1 MNNQSGHDFALE
13 WWPIDRPRDYPRN
26 ARKWTARAVEKVAAS
41 IREYGWKQPLVCD
54 SQDVIIIGHL
64 RRAAGRKAG
73 MTECPVH
80 VAHDLTPEQVRGL
93 RLMDNRSHEEAGWD
107 FELLGP
113 ELIDLQRLGFGLDL
127 TGFDEQEL
135 ASAMMQK
142 TDGLTDP
149 DEVPPVP
156 ESPVSR
162 PGDLWLMGPHRLL
175 CGSCLEEAD
184 VTRVLDGGKPTLLIT
199 DPPYGVELDMEWR
212 DRAGLNRC
220 GPAEPSYMKQRIE
233 GHTTTSISGDRIADW
248 SPAFALVPSLAIAYV
263 WHATSHMIEVA
274 QGLQAIGFELR
285 QQIIWEKTVAAISR
299 QAYHW
304 KHEPCWYAVRKGQ
317 TAKWIGTKDQ
327 TTIWEAASPK
337 QISSGS
343 KEEKFDHPTQ
353 KPIALMERP
362 IKNHNGAVYEPFAG
376 SGTTLMASETLGRN
390 CYSIEIDPRFVDV
403 IVTRWQN
410 FTGRAAILD
419 GSRQTFEQ
427 VKPERRPAAED
438 TAQESSEQL
447 AVRGE

>member
-1 MNNQSGHDFALE
+1 
-13 WWPIDRPRDYPRN
+13 
-26 ARKWTARAVEKVAAS
+26 
-41 IREYGWKQPLVCD
+41 
-54 SQDVIIIGHL
+54 
-64 RRAAGRKAG
+64 
-73 MTECPVH
+73 
-80 VAHDLTPEQVRGL
+80 
-93 RLMDNRSHEEAGWD
+93 
-107 FELLGP
+107 
-113 ELIDLQRLGFGLDL
+113 LGFGLEL

-142 TDGLTDP
+142 TEGLTDP
-149 DEVPPVP
+149 DECPPVP
-156 ESPVSR
+156 EAPVSK
-162 PGDLWLMGPHRLL
+162 PGDLWLLGPHRLL
-175 CGSCLEEAD
+175 CGSCLEQAD
-184 VTRVLDGGKPTLLIT
+184 VLRVLNGGKPTLLIT
-199 DPPYGVELDMEWR
+199 DPPYGVALDMEWR
-212 DRAGLNRC
+212 DRAGLNGC

-233 GHTTTSISGDRIADW
+233 GHTTTSISGDTIADW

-274 QGLQAIGFELR
+274 QGLQSIGFELR

-343 KEEKFDHPTQ
+343 KEQKFDHPTQ
-353 KPIALMERP
+353 KPITLMERP
-362 IKNHNGAVYEPFAG
+362 IKNHDGAVYEPFGG
-376 SGTTLMASETLGRN
+376 SGTTLMAAETLGRN
-390 CYSIEIDPRFVDV
+390 CYSIEIEPRFVDV

-419 GSRQTFEQ
+419 GTQQTFEQ
-427 VKPERRPAAED
+427 VKLERQPVDDIAR
-438 TAQESSEQL
+438 ESSEESDNAQ
-447 AVRGE
+447 

>member
-1 MNNQSGHDFALE
+1 MNPSEQKFALE
-13 WWPIDRPRDYPRN
+13 WWPIDRARDYPRN
-26 ARKWTARAVEKVAAS
+26 ARKWSAKAVEKVAAS

-54 SQDVIIIGHL
+54 ADDVIIIGHL
-64 RRAAGRKAG
+64 RRAAGRRAG

-80 VAHDLTPEQVRGL
+80 VARDLTPEQVRGL

-135 ASAMMQK
+135 ARAMMTK
-142 TDGLTDP
+142 ADGLTDP
-149 DEVPPVP
+149 DECPPIP
-156 ESPVSR
+156 ETPVSR
-162 PGDLWLMGPHRLL
+162 PGDLWLLGPHRLL
-175 CGSCLEEAD
+175 CGSCLDKAA
-184 VTRVLDGGKPTLLIT
+184 VARLLDGGKPTLLIT
-199 DPPYGVELDMEWR
+199 DPPYGVELDNEWR
-212 DRAGLNRC
+212 DRAGLNRSDH
-220 GPAEPSYMKQRIE
+220 AVSTYVKRRTE
-233 GHTTTSISGDRIADW
+233 GHTVTSMAGDAIADW
-248 SPAFALVPSLAIAYV
+248 SPAFSLVPSLAIAYV

-274 QGLQAIGFELR
+274 EGLRSIGFELR

-343 KEEKFDHPTQ
+343 KEQKFDHPTQ

-362 IKNHNGAVYEPFAG
+362 IKNHDGAVYEPFGG

-390 CYSIEIDPRFVDV
+390 CYSTEIEPRFVDV
-403 IVTRWQN
+403 ILTRWQN
-410 FTGRAAILD
+410 FTGRAAILA
-419 GSRQTFEQ
+419 GCNKTFEE
-427 VKPERRPAAED
+427 VKVERRPID
-438 TAQESSEQL
+438 DIRDSSEHV
-447 AVRGE
+447 AAPAE

>member
-1 MNNQSGHDFALE
+1 MNPSGRSFE
-13 WWPIDRPRDYPRN
+13 IEMWPIERPRDYPKN
-26 ARKWTARAVEKVAAS
+26 ARKWTAKAVEKVAGS
-41 IREYGWKQPLVCD
+41 IREYGWRQPLVVD
-54 SQDVIIIGHL
+54 ADGVIIIGHL
-64 RRAAGRKAG
+64 RRAAGRHAG

-80 VAHDLTPEQVRGL
+80 VAHGLSPEKVRGL
-93 RLMDNRSHEEAGWD
+93 RIMDNRSHEEAGWD
-107 FELLGP
+107 YELLGP
-113 ELIDLQRLGFGLDL
+113 ELIDLQRLGFGLEL

-135 ASAMMQK
+135 VRAMMQK
-142 TDGLTDP
+142 ADGLTDP
-149 DEVPPVP
+149 DECPPVP
-156 ESPVSR
+156 AAPVSKL
-162 PGDLWLMGPHRLL
+162 GDLWSMGPHRLL
-175 CGSCLEEAD
+175 CASCLDAD
-184 VTRVLDGGKPTLLIT
+184 AVARVLDGGKPTLLIT

-212 DRAGLNRC
+212 DRAGLNRR
-220 GPAEPSYMKQRIE
+220 GPAEASYMKQRIE
-233 GHTTTSISGDRIADW
+233 GHTTTTISGDTIADW

-263 WHATSHMIEVA
+263 WHATSHTIEVA
-274 QGLQAIGFELR
+274 QGLKSIGFELR

-353 KPIALMERP
+353 KPITLMERP
-362 IKNHNGAVYEPFAG
+362 IKNHDGAVYEPFGG

-390 CYSIEIDPRFVDV
+390 CYSIEIEPRFVDV

-419 GSRQTFEQ
+419 GTQKTFEQ
-427 VKPERRPAAED
+427 VKLERQVVVED
-438 TAQESSEQL
+438 TAQQPREEF
-447 AVRGE
+447 ATGDE

>member
-1 MNNQSGHDFALE
+1 MNPSDHNFSLE
-13 WWPIDRPRDYPRN
+13 WWPIDRPRDYPKN
-26 ARKWTARAVEKVAAS
+26 ARKWSAQAVDKVAAS

-54 SQDVIIIGHL
+54 SEDVIIIGHL
-64 RRAAGRKAG
+64 RRAAGRRAG
-73 MTECPVH
+73 KTECPVH
-80 VAHDLTPEQVRGL
+80 VARDLTPEQVRGL

-107 FELLGP
+107 FDLLGP
-113 ELIDLQRLGFGLDL
+113 ELIDLQRLGFGLEL

-135 ASAMMQK
+135 ARTMMQK

-149 DEVPPVP
+149 DDCPPVP
-156 ESPVSR
+156 EAPVSK
-162 PGDLWLMGPHRLL
+162 PGDLWLMGPHRLM
-175 CGSCLEEAD
+175 CGSCLDQAA
-184 VTRVLDGGKPTLLIT
+184 VARVLDGGKPTLLIT
-199 DPPYGVELDMEWR
+199 DPPYGVDLDNEWR
-212 DRAGLNRC
+212 DRAGLNRS
-220 GPAEPSYMKQRIE
+220 GPADASYVKKRTE
-233 GHTTTSISGDRIADW
+233 GHTTTSMSGDTIADW
-248 SPAFALVPSLAIAYV
+248 SPAFALVRSLAIAYV
-263 WHATSHMIEVA
+263 WHATSHMIDVA
-274 QGLQAIGFELR
+274 HGLRSIGFELR

-343 KEEKFDHPTQ
+343 KEQKFDHPTQ

-362 IKNHNGAVYEPFAG
+362 IKNHDGAVYEPFGG

-390 CYSIEIDPRFVDV
+390 CYAIEIEPRFVDV

-419 GSRQTFEQ
+419 GCQKTFEQ
-427 VKPERRPAAED
+427 VKLERRATDSAPESGEAVAAPAE
-438 TAQESSEQL
+438 
-447 AVRGE
+447 

>member
-1 MNNQSGHDFALE
+1 
-13 WWPIDRPRDYPRN
+13 
-26 ARKWTARAVEKVAAS
+26 
-41 IREYGWKQPLVCD
+41 
-54 SQDVIIIGHL
+54 
-64 RRAAGRKAG
+64 
-73 MTECPVH
+73 
-80 VAHDLTPEQVRGL
+80 L

-113 ELIDLQRLGFGLDL
+113 ELIDLQRLGFGLEL

-135 ASAMMQK
+135 ASAMLQK
-142 TDGLTDP
+142 SDGLTDP
-149 DEVPPVP
+149 DECPPIP
-156 ESPVSR
+156 EAPVSR
-162 PGDLWLMGPHRLL
+162 PGDLWLLGPHRLL
-175 CGSCLEEAD
+175 CGSCVESAD
-184 VTRVLDGGKPTLLIT
+184 VARVLDGGKPTLLIT
-199 DPPYGVELDMEWR
+199 DPPYGVELETKWR
-212 DRAGLNRC
+212 DRAGLGSEPV
-220 GPAEPSYMKQRIE
+220 GPGDAIHRTE
-233 GHTTTSISGDRIADW
+233 GHTITSMAGDTIADW

-274 QGLQAIGFELR
+274 EGLQSIGFELR

-304 KHEPCWYAVRKGQ
+304 KHEPCWYAVRKGH

-362 IKNHNGAVYEPFAG
+362 IKNHDGAVYEPFGG
-376 SGTTLMASETLGRN
+376 SGTTLMACETLGRN
-390 CYSIEIDPRFVDV
+390 CYSIEIEPRFVDV
-403 IVTRWQN
+403 IVTRFQN

-419 GSRQTFEQ
+419 GSQQTFEQ
-427 VKPERRPAAED
+427 VKLERLPKDEAA
-438 TAQESSEQL
+438 TKESCE
-447 AVRGE
+447 E

>member
-1 MNNQSGHDFALE
+1 MNPSERHFE
-13 WWPIDRPRDYPRN
+13 IESWPIDRPKDYPKN
-26 ARKWTARAVEKVAAS
+26 ARKWTPAAVEKVASS
-41 IREYGWKQPLVCD
+41 IREYGWRQPVVVD
-54 SQDVIIIGHL
+54 AHEVIIIGHL

-80 VAHDLTPEQVRGL
+80 VARDLTPEQVRGL
-93 RLMDNRSHEEAGWD
+93 RLMDNRSHEEAAWD

-113 ELIDLQRLGFGLDL
+113 ELIDLQRLGFGLEL

-135 ASAMMQK
+135 ASAMTQK

-149 DEVPPVP
+149 DECPPVP
-156 ESPVSR
+156 EAPVSMA
-162 PGDLWLMGPHRLL
+162 GDLWLMGPHRLL
-175 CGSCLEEAD
+175 CGSCVDEAA
-184 VTRVLDGGKPTLLIT
+184 VVRVLDGGKPTLLIT
-199 DPPYGVELDMEWR
+199 DPPYGVELDSEWR
-212 DRAGLNRC
+212 DRAGLGS
-220 GPAEPSYMKQRIE
+220 GPAGPSYTKRRIA
-233 GHTTTSISGDRIADW
+233 GHTITSMSGDTVADW
-248 SPAFALVPSLAIAYV
+248 SPAFALVSSLAIAYV

-274 QGLQAIGFELR
+274 LGLQRLGFELR

-304 KHEPCWYAVRKGQ
+304 KHEPCWYAVRKGH
-317 TAKWIGTKDQ
+317 TANWIGTKDQ

-362 IKNHNGAVYEPFAG
+362 IKNHDGAVYEPFGG
-376 SGTTLMASETLGRN
+376 SGTTLMACETLGRN
-390 CYSIEIDPRFVDV
+390 CYAIEIEARFVDV

-410 FTGRAAILD
+410 FTGRTAVLD
-419 GSRQTFEQ
+419 GTQQTFEQ
-427 VKPERRPAAED
+427 VKLDRLPKDE
-438 TAQESSEQL
+438 TANNASEK
-447 AVRGE
+447 

>member
-1 MNNQSGHDFALE
+1 MNQSEHNFALE

-26 ARKWTARAVEKVAAS
+26 ARKWSARAVDTVAAS

-54 SQDVIIIGHL
+54 SEDVIIIGHL

-73 MTECPVH
+73 MTTCPVH

-113 ELIDLQRLGFGLDL
+113 ELIDLQRLGFGLEL

-135 ASAMMQK
+135 ASSMMQK

-149 DEVPPVP
+149 DECPPVP
-156 ESPVSR
+156 EAPVSML
-162 PGDLWLMGPHRLL
+162 GDLWLLGPHRLL
-175 CGSCLEEAD
+175 CGSCLDEAGI
-184 VTRVLDGGKPTLLIT
+184 TRVLNGGKPTLLIT

-212 DRAGLNRC
+212 DRAGLNRR
-220 GPAEPSYMKQRIE
+220 GLAEPSYMKERIE
-233 GHTTTSISGDRIADW
+233 GHTTTSISGDTIADW
-248 SPAFALVPSLAIAYV
+248 SPAFALVPSLSIAYV

-274 QGLQAIGFELR
+274 QGLQMIGFELR

-362 IKNHNGAVYEPFAG
+362 IKNHDGAVYEPFGG
-376 SGTTLMASETLGRN
+376 SGTALMASETLGRN
-390 CYSIEIDPRFVDV
+390 CYCIEIEPRFVDV

-419 GSRQTFEQ
+419 GSQKTFEQ
-427 VKPERRPAAED
+427 VKLERRPAGED
-438 TAQESSEQL
+438 TAQESREDL
-447 AVRGE
+447 AVHGV